1 MINKGLWLCLLYV
14 LLTFSAFAYPAPD
27 IRASDYDLVQA
38 DNPSEPQVL
47 ARVEVPEN
55 LQSINLPVYAGLVDG
70 SGVFYALVMASRNQL
85 DTSGV
90 SYRIIDICPS
100 DVRYL
105 LAFSRNPDHHEK
117 GAFQIPVLYDDGRC
131 IIVRDI
137 DDADNIL
144 IDIGFELKLLS
155 VEPMRL
161 EPVEIDKT
169 LAVGA
174 VTPDSDVS
182 KMLSQ
187 VDINAVTT
195 FISNLS
201 GASTVTIDGNPYT
214 ITTRRTD
221 SGTPIQK
228 ATQYII
234 NHLDNNGLTVSTHN
248 WVSGKYNGRNII
260 GELKGKT
267 NPGEIVIMVAH
278 LDSISDKTTAP
289 GADDNASGC
298 AVLLAAADIMRNYSF
313 ERTIRFLFTT
323 GEEQGLLGSYVYVN
337 SLQGQKIVSVLNLDM
352 TGYST
357 SGLNPPVQNIKTRNP
372 KDPGNPAD
380 MVIANLYREVV
391 ASYGL
396 DTSLD
401 VKIRQDSDESC
412 DQSSFWDRSIP
423 AVLAI
428 QDDYDNF
435 DAENY
440 HTENDTLSK
449 LNMPYCTAVVK
460 ASLATVAHLAGMI
473 GIIGPITLE
482 AELQKMLDKAITD
495 STTHIPGAVL
505 LLSTSSAQYVV
516 AGGKSNLSSATAMK
530 ATDMLRIA
538 SMTKTFL
545 STVIL
550 KLREEGKLN
559 LDDTVAKHLPETAS
573 KIANGQTATIR
584 QLLNMSSG
592 IFEYYDNPD
601 YLKAVETR
609 PSRQAWT
616 PEEVIA
622 YVYGQSAYFSPGT
635 QFKYTNSNY
644 ILLEMIVNKVSNATL
659 ASEMRRIIFTPLG
672 MDNTFM
678 EMAETRAGGF
688 GGLLVRGY
696 DTTQNPAADI
706 TEKNDSLGLGDGG
719 LISDVQGIDTFLRAL
734 FKKKTLLNEDSLSQ
748 MKTIGISGKEY
759 GLGLEVKISS
769 DYGTNWGHSGK
780 TAGFQGEMRYFPDK
794 DTTFAILT
802 NEENSNSTFID
813 DVFKSSMRLLYPQ
826 NSITEFSAGIT
837 SNSGPWEIATGP
849 DGNLWFTYINLT
861 FKRNVIGKITPS
873 GVVTEFFVD
882 IGSDNRSWGI
892 TAGSDGNM
900 WFTAPGYAFSD
911 GMIVRISPSGAVAKF
926 TDGITPLSSPQGITA
941 GPDGNIWFAET
952 NGNRIGRITPS
963 GVVTEFSNGISPN
976 SSPTSIV
983 AGSDGNL
990 WFTEIDG
997 NRIGRITPSGD
1008 ITEFSVGI
1016 SPGSGPSRIASGPDG
1031 NLWFTESKGNRIG
1044 RITPSGV
1051 ITEFA
1056 AGITP
1061 NSQLAGITTGP
1072 DGNVWFSEGVGRIGK
1087 ITTSGVVTEF
1097 SAVISPNS
1105 EALGIVT
1112 GPDGNIWFTEPIG
1125 NRIGRV
1131 SEITTGCTAMLDS
1144 NFVLHIPILSNS
1156 DSAIGTVS
1164 LWADFVYK
1172 PDSANPTLLP
1182 LMLTTYGIINHPSF
1196 SCTASSL
1203 SGNLSI
1209 HIPDVLLSDQM
1220 TRMWMD
1226 LEYSPHLSISG
1237 KNYWYLKNFGLIIK

>member
-14 LLTFSAFAYPAPD
+14 LLTFSAFASPAPD
-27 IRASDYDLVQA
+27 TRASDYDLVRA

-55 LQSINLPVYAGLVDG
+55 LQSLNLPVYAGIVDG
-70 SGVFYALVMASRNQL
+70 SGVFYALIMASRNQL

-195 FISNLS
+195 SISHLS
-201 GASTVTIDGNPYT
+201 GASSVTIDGNPYT

-228 ATQYII
+228 AT
-234 NHLDNNGLTVSTHN
+234 
-248 WVSGKYNGRNII
+248 
-260 GELKGKT
+260 
-267 NPGEIVIMVAH
+267 P
-278 LDSISDKTTAP
+278 
-289 GADDNASGC
+289 
-298 AVLLAAADIMRNYSF
+298 
-313 ERTIRFLFTT
+313 
-323 GEEQGLLGSYVYVN
+323 
-337 SLQGQKIVSVLNLDM
+337 
-352 TGYST
+352 
-357 SGLNPPVQNIKTRNP
+357 
-372 KDPGNPAD
+372 
-380 MVIANLYREVV
+380 
-391 ASYGL
+391 
-396 DTSLD
+396 
-401 VKIRQDSDESC
+401 
-412 DQSSFWDRSIP
+412 
-423 AVLAI
+423 
-428 QDDYDNF
+428 
-435 DAENY
+435 
-440 HTENDTLSK
+440 
-449 LNMPYCTAVVK
+449 VVK
-460 ASLATVAHLAGMI
+460 ASLATVAHLAGTI
-473 GIIGPITLE
+473 GIIGQITLE

-495 STTHIPGAVL
+495 STTHTPGAVL
-505 LLSTSSAQYVV
+505 LLSTSSAQYAV
-516 AGGKSNLSSATAMK
+516 AGGKSNLSSATAIK

-538 SMTKTFL
+538 SMTKIFL

-559 LDDTVAKHLPETAS
+559 LDDTVAKHLPETAA

-622 YVYGQSAYFSPGT
+622 YVYDQSAYFSPGT

-719 LISDVQGIDTFLRAL
+719 LISDAQGLDTFLRSL
-734 FKKKTLLNEDSLSQ
+734 FKQKTLLNEDSLSQ

-813 DVFKSSMRLLYPQ
+813 DVFKSSMRLLYSQ

-861 FKRNVIGKITPS
+861 LKRNVVGKITPS

-952 NGNRIGRITPS
+952 TGNRIGRITPS

-1016 SPGSGPSRIASGPDG
+1016 SPGSGPSRITSGPDG

-1051 ITEFA
+1051 VTEFS

-1087 ITTSGVVTEF
+1087 ITTSGVATEF
-1097 SAVISPNS
+1097 SAGISPNS

-1144 NFVLHIPILSNS
+1144 SFVLHIPILSNS

-1172 PDSANPTLLP
+1172 PDSAYPTLVP
-1182 LMLTTYGIINHPSF
+1182 LMLTTYGILNHPSF
-1196 SCTASSL
+1196 SCAASRL

-1209 HIPDVLLSDQM
+1209 HIPEVLFSDQM
-1220 TRMWMD
+1220 TRMWMY
-1226 LEYSPHLSISG
+1226 LEYSPHLSVSG
-1237 KNYWYLKNFGLIIK
+1237 KNYWYLKNFGVIIK